1 MHLFAVCETSKD
13 PFMTSLFT
21 KAERHLSRKAPIFR
35 KIIRQVGPCT
45 LKPNPDYFSVLVHT
59 IVSQQLSTKAA
70 LTIGGRLHEALNGK
84 GLTPK
89 AIQRLADEEIRA
101 CGLSGGKTKS
111 LRDLC
116 RRCLDNSLPI
126 NRLHELSDEEVREH
140 LLEVHGIGPWSVDMY
155 LIFCLGREDVLPVG
169 DFGLK
174 AAVQEHYGLKQLP
187 SAPQLQEI
195 AEPWRPFRTIATWYF
210 WRSRGPVPQS

>member
-1 MHLFAVCETSKD
+1 MSSQFK
-13 PFMTSLFT
+13 
-21 KAERHLSRKAPIFR
+21 KAEQHLSRNSPIFR
-35 KIIRQVGPCT
+35 KIIRQIGPCT
-45 LKPNPDYFSVLVHT
+45 LKPNPDYFQVLVHT
-59 IVSQQLSTKAA
+59 IVAQQLSTRAA
-70 LTIGGRLHEALNGK
+70 KTIETRLHDALDGK

-89 AIQRLADEEIRA
+89 NIQRLADEEIRV

-116 RRCLDNSLPI
+116 RRCLDGSLPI
-126 NRLHELSDEEVREH
+126 HRLRELSDEEVREH

-174 AAVQEHYGLKQLP
+174 AAVRDHYDLKELP
-187 SAPQLQEI
+187 SAPQLLEI
-195 AEPWRPFRTIATWYF
+195 AEPWRPFRTIATWYC